1 MLDESSSLLR
11 PWLSFPGSGG
21 NVDNWGYTRTLLA
34 VPGDSEVDRRSGEW
48 NIVGAWLEG
57 DGEVNV
63 DKNLN
68 VLVKVEAD
76 DDVENEREDVGGD
89 KEGVVKDDVEVDVE
103 RVVEADVDDGTTD
116 DEIIFA
122 LYKT

>member
-1 MLDESSSLLR
+1 MRCRWS
-11 PWLSFPGSGG
+11 
-21 NVDNWGYTRTLLA
+21 
-34 VPGDSEVDRRSGEW
+34 
-48 NIVGAWLEG
+48 WLE
-57 DGEVNV
+57 DDADVNM

-68 VLVKVEAD
+68 VLVNGEAD

-89 KEGVVKDDVEVDVE
+89 KEGVVKDDVEVDVK